1 MDDSDDDVEIITPK
15 KNQKR
20 NFVDDEDEA
29 GDVAAAMS
37 QQTDDEVIVTSA
49 SKKQKRMVVLDE
61 SDDETKDDGDDAM
74 PLTSF
79 RDSLSGVGKA
89 ASPAT
94 NRRHSVPAAS
104 TRRQSS
110 RRASRRLSDRGVQK
124 EIEHVELKQKLK
136 RKSLDTCLPKPA
148 SDDEF
153 VGESDDD
160 SEGFVVDDDVVEY
173 MNEDEKPILAV
184 EDEDGEDDEDAMDV
198 HGSKEPI
205 DWFRIYLTYIE
216 ECLLDESFE
225 TNPHIPALF
234 KQSIQHVER
243 GLLQRRD
250 SLRGNV
256 HWPSDLVESIDT
268 MPQVMQGE
276 ADGDQ
281 LCYACNRSRHPAHY
295 SMSFMG
301 VACHAPDLYR
311 KGWRQHLFECLEADN
326 NTRVDYDLGS
336 MCFQRVLLY
345 WSLNQAKRQW
355 CSIVWRKIVEHGGKR
370 IPADDREKVHKTEY
384 GRYKKL
390 LGMVDGMELKE
401 SRQLTRVGNVW
412 LNVQQMTKHSTGKGR
427 RRGDLALLDEQV
439 AESTEDSDHD
449 VLDNELKEGECS
461 PAKSSPKPATP
472 LPADESD
479 MCLVCH
485 KRRRTGGVLHGYYV
499 HVYCCFECAK
509 MLKDKKKPCA
519 VCARPMERVIH
530 LLPLNDEEAARIRH
544 THG

>member
-110 RRASRRLSDRGVQK
+110 RRASRRLSDRGMQK

-216 ECLLDESFE
+216 ECL
-225 TNPHIPALF
+225 
-234 KQSIQHVER
+234 VER

-281 LCYACNRSRHPAHY
+281 VCYACNRSRHPAHY
-295 SMSFMG
+295 S
-301 VACHAPDLYR
+301 
-311 KGWRQHLFECLEADN
+311 
-326 NTRVDYDLGS
+326 
-336 MCFQRVLLY
+336 
-345 WSLNQAKRQW
+345 
-355 CSIVWRKIVEHGGKR
+355 R

-412 LNVQQMTKHSTGKGR
+412 LNVQQMTKHSTGMGR

>member
-94 NRRHSVPAAS
+94 NRRHSVPVAS

-216 ECLLDESFE
+216 ECL
-225 TNPHIPALF
+225 
-234 KQSIQHVER
+234 
-243 GLLQRRD
+243 
-250 SLRGNV
+250 
-256 HWPSDLVESIDT
+256 
-268 MPQVMQGE
+268 
-276 ADGDQ
+276 
-281 LCYACNRSRHPAHY
+281 
-295 SMSFMG
+295 
-301 VACHAPDLYR
+301 
-311 KGWRQHLFECLEADN
+311 
-326 NTRVDYDLGS
+326 
-336 MCFQRVLLY
+336 
-345 WSLNQAKRQW
+345 
-355 CSIVWRKIVEHGGKR
+355 
-370 IPADDREKVHKTEY
+370 TEY